1 MRTDEDVLRKLM
13 IDGLDGDAA
22 AHATLLR
29 MLVPPLRGF
38 YRRRV
43 RGTDDDVEDLVQE
56 TLIAVHTRRSTYD
69 RNRVFGACGRIGFQC
84 AVKREGLYDH
94 VSLQFR
100 RNMMCVMP
108 LR

>member
-13 IDGLDGDAA
+13 IGGLGGDAA

-56 TLIAVHTRRSTYD
+56 TLIAVHTRR
-69 RNRVFGACGRIGFQC
+69 
-84 AVKREGLYDH
+84 
-94 VSLQFR
+94 
-100 RNMMCVMP
+100 
-108 LR
+108 